1 MLLSLET
8 KGLLT
13 FVLSYRGNTAL
24 NSTMVPAAAE
34 TPTNVHTS
42 TQTTAYKILD
52 AILDDFGLQ
61 RNSHGS
67 SVKFVG
73 EVPGFSAKFNDNINL
88 SLIGAIP
95 SLANAVAA
103 TQIYEARGGQSQT
116 IEVDLRKAH
125 NYLDPDTGMTPTIN
139 GQVSIQIDPEKAQSI
154 GCQAD

>member
-1 MLLSLET
+1 
-8 KGLLT
+8 
-13 FVLSYRGNTAL
+13 
-24 NSTMVPAAAE
+24 MVPASAE
-34 TPTNVHTS
+34 TPTNVQTS

-52 AILDDFGLQ
+52 MMLDDCSGQ

-73 EVPGFSAKFNDNINL
+73 EFPGFRAKFNDKINL

-103 TQIYEARGGQSQT
+103 TQRYKARGGLSQT
-116 IEVDLRKAH
+116 IEVDLRKVH
-125 NYLDPDTGMTPTIN
+125 NHLNPDTGMTPTIN
-139 GQVSIQIDPEKAQSI
+139 GQVSIQIDPTNAQSI